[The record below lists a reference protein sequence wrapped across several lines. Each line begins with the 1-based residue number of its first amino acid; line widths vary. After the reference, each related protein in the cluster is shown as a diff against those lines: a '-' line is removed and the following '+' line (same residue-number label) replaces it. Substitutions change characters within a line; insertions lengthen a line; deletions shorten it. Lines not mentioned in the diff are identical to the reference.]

1 MAMSKT
7 KREILKEAMSV
18 KYCGE
23 TRFAYLDDEER
34 PLIYKAMQVYADQ
47 ESIAYANWLSNQVI
61 AGRTAE
67 KLFKDYKDAIGD
79 AVS

>member
-23 TRFAYLDDEER
+23 TRFSFLDDEER

-47 ESIAYANWLSNQVI
+47 EAIAYANWLSNQVI
-61 AGRTAE
+61 AGRTAD
-67 KLFKDYKDAIGD
+67 KLFKDYKSAIGD

>member
-1 MAMSKT
+1 MAISKT

-23 TRFAYLDDEER
+23 TRFDFLDDEER
-34 PLIYKAMQVYADQ
+34 SLIYKAMQTYADQ
-47 ESIAYANWLSNQVI
+47 EAIAYANWLSNQVI

-67 KLFKDYKDAIGD
+67 KLFKDYKDAIGES
-79 AVS
+79 VS